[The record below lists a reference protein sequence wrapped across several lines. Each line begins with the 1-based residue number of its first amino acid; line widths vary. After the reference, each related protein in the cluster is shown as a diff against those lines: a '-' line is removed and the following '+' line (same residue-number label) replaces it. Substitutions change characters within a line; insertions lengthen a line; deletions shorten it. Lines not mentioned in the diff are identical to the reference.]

1 MKIGQNVL
9 NISGQTIDHHIKKA
23 EKANKANKAK
33 KIKKVN

>member
-23 EKANKANKAK
+23 KKAK
-33 KIKKVN
+33 KIKKAKKVN